1 MWTSLW
7 IYLTILFFSGIHVG
21 LFLYLIPEHICKKV
35 DEDGN
40 EDDSNKWMW
49 YTAGGILIFING
61 IILLLF
67 MKYQT
72 EVVVK
77 KIKDVSSRA
86 VKGAIDSGSNA
97 IEGFK
102 ESGSNAMSSVKGKIN
117 NKLTSK
123 VMNI

>member
-7 IYLTILFFSGIHVG
+7 IYLTILFFSGVHVG

-86 VKGAIDSGSNA
+86 VKGAVD
-97 IEGFK
+97 
-102 ESGSNAMSSVKGKIN
+102 SGSNAMSDLKDNIN

-123 VMNI
+123 AMNIHD

>member
-7 IYLTILFFSGIHVG
+7 VYLSILFLAGMIAGSF
-21 LFLYLIPEHICKKV
+21 FYLIPEHIDKKV
-35 DEDGN
+35 DADGN

-97 IEGFK
+97 M
-102 ESGSNAMSSVKGKIN
+102 SNVKGKIN

-123 VMNI
+123 AMNIHD

>member
-1 MWTSLW
+1 MDIF
-7 IYLTILFFSGIHVG
+7 IYTIFGGDDCWVIFH
-21 LFLYLIPEHICKKV
+21 LIPEHIDKKV

-49 YTAGGILIFING
+49 YTAGGILIFVCV

-123 VMNI
+123 AMNIHD